1 MSETNLPLYQQ
12 IKEDLLKQIDLG
24 ILRPGDK
31 IPTEYQLMQKYQVS
45 RITVSK
51 ALNELKADGI
61 IIRFP
66 NKGSFVS
73 QSTVF
78 TSQTA
83 PLSSAA
89 SNPGETSRPEIACIL
104 PTIADQFALSLV
116 NGILSVFPEENYICH
131 IFQSRTP
138 ETENYLLQLC
148 LDTNISG
155 LILFPRDQPF
165 FSDQLMLMQLKK
177 YPLVLLD
184 RYLPRLNTSYVVG
197 DNKAGGV
204 MCLKH
209 LHDMGHRRFCF
220 ISSTGKDTFSVK
232 HRIAGAMTELES
244 CGLSESA
251 MRIVEYLDKR
261 KKFSHYQEL
270 FSRLILQEKITAFIT
285 AESSTCAYLYDLLS
299 SLNIRIP
306 EDVSLISFDK
316 PLVASQRPDF
326 FTHIDQ
332 SEYIMGREAGLILKQ
347 QIESRN
353 FQVCQKVISPRLEVC
368 RSTGRPMI

>member
-1 MSETNLPLYQQ
+1 MNESSLPLYQQ
-12 IKEDLLKQIDLG
+12 IKEDLLAQINQG
-24 ILRPGDK
+24 ILHPGDK
-31 IPTEYQLMQKYQVS
+31 IPTEHELIQKYQVS

-61 IIRFP
+61 ITRFP

-73 QSTVF
+73 QSHAFSSPAVPV
-78 TSQTA
+78 SASGTA
-83 PLSSAA
+83 
-89 SNPGETSRPEIACIL
+89 GISRPEIACIL
-104 PTIADQFALSLV
+104 PTISDQFALSLV
-116 NGILSVFPEENYICH
+116 NGILSVFPGDAYICH

-155 LILFPRDQPF
+155 IVLFPRDQPF

-177 YPLVLLD
+177 YPLALLD
-184 RYLPRLNTSYVVG
+184 RYLPRLNTSYVIG
-197 DNKAGGV
+197 DNKTGGA

-209 LHDMGHRRFCF
+209 LHDLGHRRFCF
-220 ISSTGKDTFSVK
+220 VSSTGRDTFSVK
-232 HRIAGAMTELES
+232 YRISGAMSELEA
-244 CGLSESA
+244 CGLSETS
-251 MRIVEYLDKR
+251 MRVIEYLDKA

-270 FSRLILQEKITAFIT
+270 FSQLILQEKFTAFIT
-285 AESSTCAYLYDLLS
+285 AESNTCAYLHDLLS
-299 SLNIRIP
+299 SLHIRIP

-316 PLVASQRPDF
+316 PLVNSQRPDF

-347 QIESRN
+347 QMEASD
-353 FQVCQKVISPRLEVC
+353 FQVCHKVISPRLEIC

>member
-1 MSETNLPLYQQ
+1 MNENNLPLYQQ
-12 IKEDLLKQIDLG
+12 IKEDILEQIDQG
-24 ILRPGDK
+24 SLRPGDK
-31 IPTEYQLMQKYQVS
+31 IPTEYELMQKYQVS

-61 IIRFP
+61 ITRFP
-66 NKGSFVS
+66 NKGSFVAL
-73 QSTVF
+73 
-78 TSQTA
+78 TSAFPLQPA
-83 PLSSAA
+83 PLSSAT
-89 SNPGETSRPEIACIL
+89 PGSRETSRPEIACIL

-155 LILFPRDQPF
+155 LLLFPRDQPF

-184 RYLPRLNTSYVVG
+184 RYLPRLNTSYVIG
-197 DNKAGGV
+197 DNKTGGA

-209 LHDMGHRRFCF
+209 LHELGHRRFCF
-220 ISSTGKDTFSVK
+220 VSSTGKDTFSVK
-232 HRIAGAMTELES
+232 YRIAGAMEELES

-251 MRIVEYLDKR
+251 LRIVEYLDKR

-332 SEYIMGREAGLILKQ
+332 SEYVMGREAGLILKK
-347 QIESRN
+347 QIESSN
-353 FQVCQKVISPRLEVC
+353 FQVCQKVISPRLEIC
-368 RSTGRPMI
+368 HSTGRPLI

>member
-1 MSETNLPLYQQ
+1 MNESSLPLYRQ
-12 IKEDLLKQIDLG
+12 IKEDLLAQIDQG

-31 IPTEYQLMQKYQVS
+31 IPTEYELIRKYQVS

-51 ALNELKADGI
+51 ALNDLKADGLI
-61 IIRFP
+61 TRFP

-73 QSTVF
+73 QSPGFPPQPV
-78 TSQTA
+78 
-83 PLSSAA
+83 SSSCVPSGTDHAL
-89 SNPGETSRPEIACIL
+89 RPEIACIL

-116 NGILSVFPEENYICH
+116 NGISSVFSEGSYICH
-131 IFQSRTP
+131 LFQSRTP

-155 LILFPRDQPF
+155 LVLFPRDQPF

-184 RYLPRLNTSYVVG
+184 RYLPRLNTSYVIG
-197 DNKAGGV
+197 DNKTGGA

-209 LHDMGHRRFCF
+209 LHDLGHRRFCF
-220 ISSTGKDTFSVK
+220 VSSTGRDTFSVK
-232 HRIAGAMTELES
+232 YRIAGAVSELEA
-244 CGLSESA
+244 CGLSETS
-251 MRIVEYLDKR
+251 MRIVEYLDKG
-261 KKFSHYQEL
+261 KKFSHYQEQ
-270 FSRLILQEKITAFIT
+270 FSRLVLQEKITAFIT
-285 AESSTCAYLYDLLS
+285 AESSTCAYLHDLLS
-299 SLNIRIP
+299 SLHLKIP

-316 PLVASQRPDF
+316 PLVNSQRPDF

-347 QIESRN
+347 QIESPG
-353 FQVCQKVISPRLEVC
+353 FQVCHKVISPRLEVC
-368 RSTGRPMI
+368 RSTGHPMI

>member
-1 MSETNLPLYQQ
+1 MSENNLPLYQQ
-12 IKEDLLKQIDLG
+12 IKQDLLEQINQGVLH
-24 ILRPGDK
+24 PGDK
-31 IPTEYQLMQKYQVS
+31 IPTEYELIQKYQVS

-51 ALNELKADGI
+51 ALNELKADGVI
-61 IIRFP
+61 TRFP

-73 QSTVF
+73 QPSGLGAQPASV
-78 TSQTA
+78 
-83 PLSSAA
+83 SSVHSGAKKNA
-89 SNPGETSRPEIACIL
+89 RLEIACVL
-104 PTIADQFALSLV
+104 PTIADQFALSLI
-116 NGILSVFPEENYICH
+116 NGIQSVFPEDCYICH

-148 LDTNISG
+148 LDTNIAG

-184 RYLPRLNTSYVVG
+184 RYLPRLNTSYVIG
-197 DNKAGGV
+197 DNKAGGT

-209 LHDMGHRRFCF
+209 LHDLGHRRFCF
-220 ISSTGKDTFSVK
+220 VSSTGKDTFSVK
-232 HRIAGAMTELES
+232 YRIAGAIAELEA
-244 CGLSESA
+244 CGLSESS
-251 MRIVEYLDKR
+251 MRIIEYLDKR

-285 AESSTCAYLYDLLS
+285 AESTTCSYLHDLLF
-299 SLNIRIP
+299 SLHIRIP

-316 PLVASQRPDF
+316 PLAASQRPDF
-326 FTHIDQ
+326 FTHINQ
-332 SEYIMGREAGLILKQ
+332 SEYVMGREAGLILKQ

-353 FQVCQKVISPRLEVC
+353 FQVCQKVISPRLEIC
-368 RSTGRPMI
+368 HSTGKPLI